1 MSRTAAIFSAL
12 ALIFTASA
20 AGAAPRG
27 PTGVAAAM
35 GEAAAEAPRGPPFA
49 GRFDAAPA
57 LLWSV
62 RLPGPAF
69 PSAVHT
75 ELGGP
80 ALHGRY
86 IYVGSA
92 AADALFILERHSGR
106 LVRRIPTGAPVQA
119 QPMVYDNRLIF
130 ADTSGGVYAYAL
142 LDEGEGGVAEAP
154 LWTRQGAAPVLS
166 PVRVHADTVYLSTVD
181 DVVVA
186 LNLGDGE
193 LKWRH
198 TQRGDGTR
206 LSRLKLYGAAA
217 PAIAVGANGEL
228 EVVVGFSD
236 GTLAGLDGESG
247 VVRWQRRIGEG
258 QYPDII
264 GGAAILGEDVIVA
277 GYSEP
282 LVAMHRGSRNVR
294 WRLDHGGAFPPVVGG
309 GNGAQPDFYDS
320 SGPDRF
326 VFHGGS
332 DGLVRC
338 VDGRTGALIWAWD
351 SGTRSS
357 MGQPVPTPAGL
368 LVAAAAGTI
377 SLIHPADGQKL
388 WSWQPGFLPSGFTGA
403 IAVEGRQAVAVT
415 NAGNLVSFVVPQE
428 QPAWVAGDGL
438 FDRVEGA
445 AAPRPAP
452 TRTPPP
458 GYRN

>member
-1 MSRTAAIFSAL
+1 MRRRAHRAWAPAVLGLVWLGGALRSAP
-12 ALIFTASA
+12 A
-20 AGAAPRG
+20 
-27 PTGVAAAM
+27 
-35 GEAAAEAPRGPPFA
+35 EAAAEEAPFA
-49 GRFDAAPA
+49 GQFDAAPA

-69 PSAVHT
+69 PSSVHT

-106 LVRRIPTGAPVQA
+106 MVRRIETGSPVQA
-119 QPMVYDNRLIF
+119 QPLIHEGRLIF
-130 ADTSGGVYAYAL
+130 ADTSGAVYAFSLQA
-142 LDEGEGGVAEAP
+142 DGEGGVAKAAA
-154 LWTRQGAAPVLS
+154 WTRQGTAPVLS
-166 PVRVHADTVYLSTVD
+166 RVTVHGDTVYLSAVD

-186 LNLGDGE
+186 LSLESGE

-198 TQRGDGTR
+198 AQRSDGTR
-206 LSRLKLYGAAA
+206 ASRLKLYGAAA
-217 PAIAVGANGEL
+217 PAVASGAQGAA
-228 EVVVGFSD
+228 EVVAGFSD
-236 GTLAGLDGESG
+236 GTLAGLDGETG

-264 GGAAILGEDVIVA
+264 GGAAILGDDVLVA

-309 GNGAQPDFYDS
+309 GSGAAPNLSDS
-320 SGPDRF
+320 GGADRY

-332 DGLVRC
+332 DGMVRC
-338 VDGRTGALIWAWD
+338 VDGRTGALIWTWD

-377 SLIHPADGQKL
+377 SLIDAADGQKL
-388 WSWQPGFLPSGFTGA
+388 WSWLPEFLPSGFTGA

-415 NAGNLVSFVVPQE
+415 NAGNIVSFVVPEE
-428 QPAWVAGDGL
+428 QPPWAAGDGV
-438 FDRVEGA
+438 FDRVEGMGVA
-445 AAPRPAP
+445 RPAP
-452 TRTPPP
+452 RRTPPP
-458 GYRN
+458 GQRR